1 MALHDLPSNKP
12 LSTTGGS
19 FFALIFL
26 LVHHSNLRVF
36 VTVSSFYGPTW
47 LLFSFPNAGVM
58 YKFNLLSYSH
68 SNLPYKTPC
77 RYFYDFFAYF
87 FLLTIFFVGGKFSC
101 SEFSKLIKNYT
112 KIGIKTFEHAT
123 TTFLNNFCPFE
134 RGSYSFFSCGGAL

>member
-1 MALHDLPSNKP
+1 MSINVECDSTYFCTTDEKLNLQIVIMALHDLPSNKP

-77 RYFYDFFAYF
+77 RYFYDFFAH
-87 FLLTIFFVGGKFSC
+87 LPL
-101 SEFSKLIKNYT
+101 
-112 KIGIKTFEHAT
+112 HAK
-123 TTFLNNFCPFE
+123 
-134 RGSYSFFSCGGAL
+134 GFFSWEKVVKYRAPGENVQS